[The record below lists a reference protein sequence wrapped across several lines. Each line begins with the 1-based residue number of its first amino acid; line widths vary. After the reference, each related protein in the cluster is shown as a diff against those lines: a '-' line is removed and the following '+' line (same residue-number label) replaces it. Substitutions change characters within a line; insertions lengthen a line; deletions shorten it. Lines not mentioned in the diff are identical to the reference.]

1 GNGSFR
7 HGRNLVVGRG
17 VRDVVA
23 GRLNEDDMVD
33 LVSTSTEAGE
43 VRLFYGDGKGGFL
56 SRDPL
61 HAGTRPRS
69 SALGDLN
76 GDGLDDIV
84 VANLGSHHLTV
95 FLSQAGQRGALAPAP
110 PDPADALRPLVA
122 LADVYARAEAAF
134 KAGKMSEALP
144 GLERVVGT
152 GEKLF
157 RAGTLVADVKSA
169 EWMRYLAAVALV
181 SDIRRY

>member
-23 GRLNEDDMVD
+23 GRLNEDEMVD
-33 LVSTSTEAGE
+33 LVTTSTEAGDI
-43 VRLFYGDGKGGFL
+43 RLFYGDGKGGFS

-61 HAGTRPRS
+61 QAGARPRS

-84 VANLGSHHLTV
+84 VANLESHDLTV
-95 FLSQAGQRGALAPAP
+95 FLSQAGRRVALAPVP

-122 LADVYARAEAAF
+122 LADVYAQAEAAF
-134 KAGKMSEALP
+134 KGGKMTEALR
-144 GLERVVGT
+144 GLERVVKT

-157 RAGTLVADVKSA
+157 RAGTLVA
-169 EWMRYLAAVALV
+169 
-181 SDIRRY
+181 